1 MAVLLAAGANPNMMR
16 QGMTPLC
23 WAVNAITCRKC
34 CALLLAAGA
43 LVDDIPVR
51 TPLWNAL
58 SHGHCDLVK
67 MFFRAGARDIGD
79 SIAETVDHRRDA
91 SNEAAFELRDAI
103 RAGGGWAEYVVEH
116 RRVLS
121 GLVSKLSPK
130 RAKYPRPI
138 PLDAASHVVAFWC
151 PPGGH

>member
-1 MAVLLAAGANPNMMR
+1 MAVLLAAGANPNIMR
-16 QGMTPLC
+16 QGFTPLC

-34 CALLLAAGA
+34 CALLLAAPGVR
-43 LVDDIPVR
+43 VDDTHWR
-51 TPLWNAL
+51 TPLWNAI

-67 MFFRAGARDIGD
+67 IFLRAGARE
-79 SIAETVDHRRDA
+79 IATADLPDREPG
-91 SNEAAFELRDAI
+91 NEAAFELRDAI
-103 RAGGGWAEYVVEH
+103 RAAGGWAEYVAKH

-130 RAKYPRPI
+130 KSEYPRPI